1 MQRLQFAVSKGTLVI
16 DDLEN
21 SGSLHI
27 SFKPLGKPE
36 ISPAYEAWNDLET
49 ALNSGELNLRLF
61 GYNTILEQKGFSLK
75 GDVYL
80 SSCHLY
86 DPQIENGNL
95 HFISLKPR
103 CRIRNSTLAF
113 MGVTQFG
120 MVSFDECNYDA
131 LPKRVSYNHMSY
143 FRNQPI

>member
-1 MQRLQFAVSKGTLVI
+1 MQRLQFAVSRGTLVI

-21 SGSLHI
+21 GGSLHI
-27 SFKPLGKPE
+27 SFKPFVKSE
-36 ISPAYEAWNDLET
+36 ISPAYEAWNDIET

-61 GYNTILEQKGFSLK
+61 GYSTILEQKGFSLK
-75 GDVYL
+75 GDVVL

-86 DPQIENGNL
+86 DPFIENCRL
-95 HFISLKPR
+95 HLVSFKPR
-103 CRIRNSTLAF
+103 CTIKNSTLAF
-113 MGVTQFG
+113 MGIAQFG

-131 LPKRVSYNHMSY
+131 LPKRVSYNHTSY

>member
-1 MQRLQFAVSKGTLVI
+1 MQRLQFAIEKGVLVVH
-16 DDLEN
+16 DSEN
-21 SGSLHI
+21 GGSLHI
-27 SFKPLGKPE
+27 SFKSFTKPE

-49 ALNSGELNLRLF
+49 AVNSGELDLRLF

-75 GDVYL
+75 GRVAL

-95 HFISLKPR
+95 HLLSLKPR
-103 CRIRNSTLAF
+103 CKIRNSTLAF
-113 MGVTQFG
+113 MGITQFG

-143 FRNQPI
+143 YRNQPV